1 MKQTKASLTSGNVR
15 TSMILF
21 SLPMIA
27 GNLLQQLYNIVDT
40 LIVGRFLGVI
50 PLSAVGTSYPLMVL
64 LTSIVLGLCMGSG
77 VVCSIFYGSSET
89 DDLKSSI
96 FNSFVF
102 IAIITIILNVSVVL
116 LLDPL
121 LVWMKVPAEALEDT
135 RLYLSI
141 IFLGIGFTSL
151 YNFCATVVRSIGNS
165 VAPLIFLAIA
175 SVLNIVLDI
184 FFISGLHMGVDGAAW
199 ATILSQAV
207 SAIGMLLYLIFKK
220 PELLPKRQHC
230 RLNRSILKRIIQNSV
245 LTSIQQSIMNLG
257 ILMIQGLVNSFGV
270 AAMAAFAAAVKIDSF
285 AYMPAQDF
293 GNAFS
298 TFIAQNFGA
307 KKHTRIHEGI
317 RVASVLSFV
326 FCLVVSGLVAL
337 FASPLLQIFIDGSE
351 TEILNIGVT
360 YLRIEGVCYVGIGIL
375 FLLYGLYRGLEQA
388 QMSIVLTVLSLGTRV
403 VLAYLLAPTSLGL
416 IGIWI
421 AIPVGWFL
429 ADAVGIVYFFKIRH
443 KLQHLEEAD
452 R

>member
-230 RLNRSILKRIIQNSV
+230 HLNRSILKRIIQNSV

-317 RVASVLSFV
+317 RVTSVLSFV

>member
-220 PELLPKRQHC
+220 PALLPKRQHC
-230 RLNRSILKRIIQNSV
+230 HLNRSILKRIIQNSV

>member
-121 LVWMKVPAEALEDT
+121 LVWMKVPAEALENT

-230 RLNRSILKRIIQNSV
+230 HLNRSILKRIIQNSV